1 MSQPETRVTKQRL
14 AVTEALSE
22 VDDFATAQQLH
33 RWLQDSEKKVSL
45 ATVYR
50 LLQSMADDGLVDVL
64 RSGDGEARFRR
75 CVTEVHH
82 HHLVCRSCSKTVED
96 CVYAFVQCLATRYHT
111 HRIEV
116 ALHWPFLLQITG
128 EGEWHAPVET
138 DRIGA
143 GLLAVILQQDAGAL
157 GKRDDAGIGTART
170 HGLDDAGDGLHRVF
184 FELFLAQYPSPG
196 IENLHSIRAGVQLR
210 DEIICR
216 DLRQER

>member
-64 RSGDGEARFRR
+64 RSGDGEARFRQ

-82 HHLVCRSCSKTVED
+82 HHLVCRSCSKTVEVLAPAVERWAARVAAEHDFSDPEHTVEIYGLCAD
-96 CVYAFVQCLATRYHT
+96 CRAK
-111 HRIEV
+111 
-116 ALHWPFLLQITG
+116 
-128 EGEWHAPVET
+128 VET
-138 DRIGA
+138 GSSSA
-143 GLLAVILQQDAGAL
+143 
-157 GKRDDAGIGTART
+157 K
-170 HGLDDAGDGLHRVF
+170 
-184 FELFLAQYPSPG
+184 
-196 IENLHSIRAGVQLR
+196 
-210 DEIICR
+210 
-216 DLRQER
+216 